1 MSESYVS
8 QREIARKAG
17 VSVSAVSL
25 ALRNHP
31 KVSAAQREKIQRVA
45 REMGYRSDPVVVQ
58 LMEHLRKAR
67 SKRQISTLA
76 VLVPEIKS
84 SQLPGTFINEV
95 IEGAR
100 KQAKEAGFRLDL
112 FFPEELEITPKRLR
126 TILLSRGINGIM
138 VAPFASGP
146 GEMKFDFSGFSAA
159 TAGYSLVSPLLHRS
173 CPNYL
178 QMLDEILEAILT
190 RGYRRIGLVLHYKE
204 GGIGH
209 KLFSSSYLFYQAHI
223 PADQRIPIL
232 PKGQISEAKLA
243 AWVSAYKPEVIVGPG
258 FVFSMLKRINLK
270 IPDDLGFAS
279 LDICDPPKEVAGAN
293 HRYRLVG
300 SEAIKLLLSQIH
312 LNLTGLPESPKVV
325 LVDSHF
331 RPGFSLADDFRPA
344 DGTKRRC
351 QPPRFREDMP
361 LKAETGLI
369 EEND

>member
-1 MSESYVS
+1 MPESYVS

-31 KVSAAQREKIQRVA
+31 KISAKQREEIQRIA
-45 REMGYRSDPVVVQ
+45 REMGYRSDPMVVQ

-67 SKRQISTLA
+67 PKRQTSTLA
-76 VLVPEIKS
+76 VLIPEIRKN
-84 SQLPGTFINEV
+84 QLSGLFINEV

-100 KQAKEAGFRLDL
+100 EQAKEAGFGLDL
-112 FFPEELEITPKRLR
+112 FFLEDQGVSPKRLR
-126 TILLSRGINGIM
+126 TILLTRGIKGLMI
-138 VAPFASGP
+138 APFASGP
-146 GEMKFDFSGFSAA
+146 GALQFDFSGFSAA
-159 TAGYSLVSPLLHRS
+159 TAGYSLVDPLLHRS

-178 QMLDEILEAILT
+178 QMLDEILEAVLA

-223 PADQRIPIL
+223 PSDQRIPIL
-232 PKGQISEAKLA
+232 PKGQISEEKLA
-243 AWVSAYKPEVIVGPG
+243 AWVSAYRPEVIIGPG
-258 FVFSMLKRINLK
+258 FIFSMLEKINLK
-270 IPDDLGFAS
+270 VPEDLGFAS

-300 SEAIKLLLSQIH
+300 SETIKLLLSQIH
-312 LNLTGLPESPKVV
+312 LNLSGLPESPKVV

-331 RPGFSLADDFRPA
+331 RPGFSLPDNFRPA
-344 DGTKRRC
+344 DGSKRRSR
-351 QPPRFREDMP
+351 PHFRVDGP
-361 LKAETGLI
+361 LKAETDLVPDGA
-369 EEND
+369 